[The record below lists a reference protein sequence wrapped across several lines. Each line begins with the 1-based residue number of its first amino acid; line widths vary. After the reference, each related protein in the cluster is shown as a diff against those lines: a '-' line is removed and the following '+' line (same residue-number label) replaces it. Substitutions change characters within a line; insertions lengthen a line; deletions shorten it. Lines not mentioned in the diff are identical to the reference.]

1 MMSSGNLYTLSKIL
15 GHKDIKMTQRYASLS
30 PDFINR
36 ERERLDTI
44 WTPAI
49 KTVEEAA
56 PEQAPK
62 YLQ

>member
-1 MMSSGNLYTLSKIL
+1 MSGGNLHTLSKIL

-30 PDFINR
+30 PEFINR

-49 KTVEEAA
+49 KAVEEAA
-56 PEQAPK
+56 PEQVHK